1 MKILYDTLALFLGVV
16 LFFTL
21 LPATIL
27 LIQIC
32 LVLLFVL
39 CEILLLPICITMV
52 YLAYVKVKKSQKT
65 NN

>member
-1 MKILYDTLALFLGVV
+1 MKILYDTLALILGVI

-21 LPATIL
+21 MPAMLI

-39 CEILLLPICITMV
+39 CEILLLPICIAMI
-52 YLAYVKVKKSQKT
+52 YMAYTKVKEKSE
-65 NN
+65 N